1 MKAYRDLACAGE
13 AFRGIGRGAA
23 ALEYVTAD
31 RHRFIVDKERK
42 MHMQPT
48 SRQRGFTLVEIAIV
62 LVVIGLLLGAILKGQ
77 ELIENSRVKNAINE
91 VNGIKAAHNAYLDRF
106 KRLPGDDGPLATL
119 TARGGNWTG
128 VTAAGNNNGVLAVT
142 AGQTFTAGG
151 EGAAY
156 FQHLRAAGYLTGD
169 HTAAGVAALPR
180 NAFGGL
186 TGVTNAAVLGY
197 AQATLMVCQGSVPGK
212 AAAAIDTQID
222 DGRPNSGNV
231 RATQGTGNVAPAA
244 AAGAYSEAQSYT
256 ICSAI

>member
-1 MKAYRDLACAGE
+1 MH
-13 AFRGIGRGAA
+13 IGLGS
-23 ALEYVTAD
+23 
-31 RHRFIVDKERK
+31 
-42 MHMQPT
+42 Q
-48 SRQRGFTLVEIAIV
+48 QRGFTLVEIAIV

-77 ELIENSRVKNAINE
+77 ELIENSRVKNAVNE

-128 VTAAGNNNGVLAVT
+128 VTAAGNNNGVIAIT

-151 EGAAY
+151 EAGAY
-156 FQHLRAAGYLTGD
+156 FQHLRASGYLTGD

-212 AAAAIDTQID
+212 AAAAIDTQVD

-231 RATQGTGNVAPAA
+231 RATQGPNNTAPGAVAA
-244 AAGAYSEAQSYT
+244 AYSEAQTYT
-256 ICSAI
+256 VCSTL